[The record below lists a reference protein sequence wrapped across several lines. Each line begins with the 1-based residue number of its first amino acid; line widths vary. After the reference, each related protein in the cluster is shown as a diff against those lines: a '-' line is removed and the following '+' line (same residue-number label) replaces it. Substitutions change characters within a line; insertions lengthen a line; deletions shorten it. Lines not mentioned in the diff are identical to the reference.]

1 MAIYANCFA
10 VLYALHVTHAAKT
23 YLTVTVPWFC
33 LSLVFLIQSFG
44 AVYHIHKFASIKRNE
59 TLNAIGGF
67 LNTQMQCL
75 LAERK
80 FSADMIH
87 ARNHLLGLKTYP
99 YSGPV
104 LAIVN
109 AIRYAPAIIAV
120 FKILLP

>member
-1 MAIYANCFA
+1 MTVYANCFA

-59 TLNAIGGF
+59 TLHMIGGF
-67 LNTQMQCL
+67 LNTQMLYL
-75 LAERK
+75 LTEKK
-80 FSADMIH
+80 FSSDMIH
-87 ARNHLLGLKTYP
+87 ARNHLLALKTYP

-109 AIRYAPAIIAV
+109 AIRYAPAAIAV
-120 FKILLP
+120 FKLLLP